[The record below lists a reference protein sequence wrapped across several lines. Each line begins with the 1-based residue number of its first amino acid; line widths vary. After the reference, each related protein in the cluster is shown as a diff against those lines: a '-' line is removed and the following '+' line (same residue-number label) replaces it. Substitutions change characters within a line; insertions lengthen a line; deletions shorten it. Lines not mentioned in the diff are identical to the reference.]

1 MKDYRSICLIKEW
14 LNQLADN
21 RIIYESNFIVIC
33 RMEQIETCDDFFKV
47 HLVRETI
54 VRAPP
59 VVRRGKRDATE
70 FYKNNLIEWDVVIN
84 WKYCGIDE
92 QQKILRASAY
102 SGFSLWLNPEII
114 QKVDYWM
121 KNNQTETAISQI
133 IDFNLDETKLLSEK
147 GTRNIRN

>member
-1 MKDYRSICLIKEW
+1 M
-14 LNQLADN
+14 
-21 RIIYESNFIVIC
+21 
-33 RMEQIETCDDFFKV
+33 
-47 HLVRETI
+47 
-54 VRAPP
+54 RAPP

-121 KNNQTETAISQI
+121 KNNQTEAAISQI

>member
-1 MKDYRSICLIKEW
+1 MKDYRSIYLIKEW

-33 RMEQIETCDDFFKV
+33 RMEQIEMCDDFFKV
-47 HLVRETI
+47 HLVRKTI

>member
-33 RMEQIETCDDFFKV
+33 RMEQIEMCDDFFKV
-47 HLVRETI
+47 YLVRETI
-54 VRAPP
+54 VREPP

-121 KNNQTETAISQI
+121 KNNQTEAAISQI

>member
-33 RMEQIETCDDFFKV
+33 RMEQIEMCDDFFKA

-121 KNNQTETAISQI
+121 KNNQTEAAISQI